1 MIVRRFLYLIKRA
14 IIDPRRALRRT
25 FARLSMPLGL
35 RKFLGAVLPPY
46 TGTSKMKSVYVV
58 TYGRSG
64 STLLTGY
71 LTKLP
76 GFDLKGENY
85 LFPLPL
91 MEAERRM
98 FEARTKKYGG
108 REQATHPWYGT
119 HQFSLPR
126 FRRDTLNMMLNQLY
140 PSRPIPKTIGF
151 KEIRWYYMIEPDKF
165 DISLDWLRNLRA
177 PGAVIFLF
185 RDLDN
190 VLTSAWW
197 GEMTEEKRAES
208 RVALEAFEA
217 RSRAYAASHPESST
231 VVTYEEFISVPEAG
245 MRVCDVLGVKF
256 DESVWK
262 SVLSENYS
270 YKRDKNKK

>member
-1 MIVRRFLYLIKRA
+1 
-14 IIDPRRALRRT
+14 
-25 FARLSMPLGL
+25 MPLSV
-35 RKFLGAVLPPY
+35 RKFLGRVLPPY
-46 TGTSKMKSVYVV
+46 SGTSKMRSVYVV

-98 FEARTKKYGG
+98 YESRTKKYGG
-108 REQATHPWYGT
+108 REQPTHPWYGT
-119 HQFSLPR
+119 HQFSRPR
-126 FRRDTLNMMLNQLY
+126 FRRDALNLMLNQLY

-151 KEIRWYYMIEPDKF
+151 KEIRWYYMIKPEDF
-165 DISLDWLRNLRA
+165 TTTLDWLRGLRA

-185 RDLDN
+185 RNLDN

-217 RSRAYAASHPESST
+217 RSREYAAAHPEHST
-231 VVTYEEFISVPEAG
+231 VVTYEEFISSPDAG
-245 MRVCDVLGVKF
+245 KRICDVLGVPFK
-256 DESVWK
+256 ESVWK
-262 SVLSENYS
+262 AVLSEDYS
-270 YKRDKNKK
+270 YKRDKNAKK